1 MCILFVNEA
10 AGEEQE
16 LAPIFLRRSFRSSQ
30 KEVRE
35 DICVC
40 NKRNKW
46 SEYIA
51 EWKKPYHYTCI
62 ISFYHYDHHIV
73 ENLWFINRLML
84 AF

>member
-1 MCILFVNEA
+1 MRILFVNEA

-16 LAPIFLRRSFRSSQ
+16 LAPIFPSPLLPLLTDV
-30 KEVRE
+30 KE

-46 SEYIA
+46 SWMKETLSLYM
-51 EWKKPYHYTCI
+51 YYL
-62 ISFYHYDHHIV
+62 SFYHHDHHVV